1 MRVLFVSTYFPPDVR
16 VFVHGLQ
23 KRMAMLI
30 EAIKEIAE
38 LDVLFYV
45 PPGTD
50 ISPSAVVALER
61 SFSEHWNAEIH
72 LTLCSRLM
80 SGVHFA
86 HRLARWQFYG
96 AGMVNFMR
104 QGSNNFTR
112 GVPQVQ
118 AFEACLQRKP
128 DAIVAHRLE
137 AMCPPLLTRQ
147 TLPPIVLDLD
157 DIEHIAVLRG
167 MRQQVQFREQLLSCL
182 RLPALVWG
190 ERRAIRRA
198 RRTFVCSEVDRRYLT
213 ERWKLPGVVIVPNA
227 VTIPTSQPLAE
238 EPTLLLL
245 GMYLYPANVLAAEF
259 LIQQVWPRVY
269 RAMPTARLLIAG
281 HAPERIPS
289 YTRGV
294 PGVEFTGFVDDLE
307 ALYRRARVVCVPL
320 LTSAGTAVKAI
331 EAASY
336 GKPIVATH
344 IGAEGIELRDGEGI
358 LLRDAPE
365 AFAEACLR
373 LLRDAALCERLGSTA
388 RATAVRYYD
397 RGHVVRLIQEH
408 LTTALSGPVTSLQL

>member
-23 KRMAMLI
+23 KRMAMFI
-30 EAIKEIAE
+30 EAIKGIAE

-50 ISPSAVVALER
+50 VSPSAVAALER
-61 SFSEHWNAEIH
+61 SFSAYWHAEIR
-72 LTLCSRLM
+72 LTLCPRFM
-80 SGVHFA
+80 SGVDFA
-86 HRLARWQFYG
+86 NRLLRWQVYG

-104 QGSNNFTR
+104 QGSNNFTS
-112 GVPQVQ
+112 GGLQVQ

-128 DAIVAHRLE
+128 DAIFAHRLE

-147 TLPPIVLDLD
+147 SLPPIVLDLD
-157 DIEHIAVLRG
+157 DIEHIAVLRSI
-167 MRQQVQFREQLLSCL
+167 RQHAKVREQLLSYL

-190 ERRAIRRA
+190 ERRAIRCA

-227 VTIPTSQPLAE
+227 VAIPASQPLAE

-245 GMYLYPANVLAAEF
+245 GTYLYPANVVAAEF
-259 LIQQVWPRVY
+259 LIQQVWPRVS
-269 RAMPTARLLIAG
+269 RAMPTARLIIAG

-320 LTSAGTAVKAI
+320 FTSAGTAVKAI

-344 IGAEGIELRDGEGI
+344 IGAEGIELGDGEGV
-358 LLRDAPE
+358 LLRDNAE
-365 AFAEACLR
+365 SFAEACLR
-373 LLRDAALCERLGSTA
+373 LLRDAALGQRLGATA
-388 RATAVRYYD
+388 RATAVRCYD
-397 RGHVVRLIQEH
+397 RGNVVRLIQEH
-408 LTTALSGPVTSLQL
+408 LTTVLSGPATSLQL

>member
-16 VFVHGLQ
+16 VFVHGVQ

-30 EAIKEIAE
+30 EAIREIAA

-50 ISPSAVVALER
+50 VSPSAVAALER
-61 SFSEHWNAEIH
+61 SFSAHWHADIR
-72 LTLCSRLM
+72 LALCPRFLYDA
-80 SGVHFA
+80 HFA
-86 HRLARWQFYG
+86 NRLSRWRFYG
-96 AGMVNFMR
+96 AGVFNFMS
-104 QGSNNFTR
+104 QGLNAFTS
-112 GVPQVQ
+112 GGPQVH
-118 AFEACLQRKP
+118 AFETCLQRKP
-128 DAIVAHRLE
+128 DAILAHRLE

-147 TLPPIVLDLD
+147 SLPPIVLDLD
-157 DIEHIAVLRG
+157 DIEHIAVLRR
-167 MRQQVQFREQLLSCL
+167 MPQQALVRDQLLNGLS
-182 RLPALVWG
+182 LPALVWG

-198 RRTFVCSEVDRRYLT
+198 RRTFVCSEGDRRYLT
-213 ERWKLPGVVIVPNA
+213 KRWKLPGVAIVPNA
-227 VTIPTSQPLAE
+227 VTIPASQALTE

-245 GMYLYPANVLAAEF
+245 GTYLYPANVVAAEF
-259 LIQQVWPRVY
+259 LIQQVWPRVS

-408 LTTALSGPVTSLQL
+408 LTTALSGPV

>member
-30 EAIKEIAE
+30 DAIKEIAE

-50 ISPSAVVALER
+50 ISPSAVAALQR
-61 SFSEHWNAEIH
+61 SFSEHWNAEIR
-72 LTLCSRLM
+72 LTLCARFM

-86 HRLARWQFYG
+86 NRLARWQFYG

-104 QGSNNFTR
+104 QGSNSFAS
-112 GVPQVQ
+112 GVLQVQ

-190 ERRAIRRA
+190 ERQAIRRA

-213 ERWKLPGVVIVPNA
+213 ERWKLPGVVVVPNA
-227 VTIPTSQPLAE
+227 VAIPASQPLTE

-269 RAMPTARLLIAG
+269 RAMPTARLIVAG

-289 YTRGV
+289 YTRGM

-344 IGAEGIELRDGEGI
+344 IGAEGIELRDGEGV
-358 LLRDAPE
+358 LLRDASEP
-365 AFAEACLR
+365 FAEACLR

-408 LTTALSGPVTSLQL
+408 LTTALSDPVTSLQL

>member
-72 LTLCSRLM
+72 LTLCSRFM

-336 GKPIVATH
+336 GKPMVATH
-344 IGAEGIELRDGEGI
+344 IGAEGIELRDGESV
-358 LLRDAPE
+358 LLRDDPQS
-365 AFAEACLR
+365 FAEACLR
-373 LLRDAALCERLGSTA
+373 LLRDTALCERLGATA

-408 LTTALSGPVTSLQL
+408 LTTALSSPTTSLQL

>member
-72 LTLCSRLM
+72 LTLCSRFM

>member
-50 ISPSAVVALER
+50 ISPSAVAALER

-72 LTLCSRLM
+72 LTLCSRFM
-80 SGVHFA
+80 SGVYFA

-227 VTIPTSQPLAE
+227 VAIPTSQPLAE
-238 EPTLLLL
+238 EPTVLLL

-365 AFAEACLR
+365 PFAEACLR